1 MIKDRLSVLPARPVL
16 FIAPLIVV
24 LVLFFYYRDQY
35 TKCTDIKQYRAS
47 LNALLRAED
56 APGQF
61 RLVDFTDFEWNKVR
75 IVAKVE
81 PDTISNPCPF
91 DWNWESGE
99 RDSLLSTGLLTA
111 LIFGLEGKV
120 VSYFELRG
128 DEVEFHGAEGN
139 LTPESAVFT
148 IGKDSGDGS
157 VTLTLDR

>member
-24 LVLFFYYRDQY
+24 LVLFLYYRDQY
-35 TKCTDIKQYRAS
+35 TRCANIKQYRAS

-56 APGQF
+56 TPGQF
-61 RLVDFTDFEWNKVR
+61 RLVEFTDFAWNKVR

-99 RDSLLSTGLLTA
+99 RDSLLSAELLTA
-111 LIFGLEGKV
+111 LVFGLEGNV
-120 VSYFELRG
+120 VSYLELRS
-128 DEVEFHGAEGN
+128 DEVEFRGAEGN

-148 IGKDSGDGS
+148 VGRDSSKGS

>member
-16 FIAPLIVV
+16 FIVPLIVV

-35 TKCTDIKQYRAS
+35 TKCTNIKQYRAS

-56 APGQF
+56 LSGQF
-61 RLVDFTDFEWNKVR
+61 RLVDFTDFSWNKVR
-75 IVAKVE
+75 VVAKVG
-81 PDTISNPCPF
+81 PDTISNPCLF
-91 DWNWESGE
+91 DWNWENGE
-99 RDSLLSTGLLTA
+99 RDSLLSAGLLTA
-111 LIFGLEGKV
+111 LVFGLDGKV

-128 DEVEFHGAEGN
+128 DEVEFLGGEGN

-148 IGKDSGDGS
+148 IGRDFSKGS